1 MIAKNLTLI
10 AKNLYL
16 IGKLYNF
23 SCKML
28 DTPAINEKQFSYGF
42 ESLFLNDNIASAL
55 NAYKNQQSYIISHAN
70 NDFK

>member
-1 MIAKNLTLI
+1 MP
-10 AKNLYL
+10 
-16 IGKLYNF
+16 
-23 SCKML
+23 